1 MSVDSLES
9 AESSVVH
16 VDFDKFH
23 GDSVMALPHG
33 LNVVAIVRSGETGS
47 ALNESCTEM
56 NGTKVDVHV
65 GELDDVRPDVEIF
78 ANVDVLLLD
87 VDPSNSDEI
96 ATLSSIVSDRF
107 PETPVVAT
115 TANASLQDVRQLM
128 RLGVVDVVPQPV
140 LANDLGTAIEYA
152 ARKRA
157 KADGGGDSERG
168 KIISVL
174 KSGGGVGATTLLVQ
188 AGYLIAQRLKDEG
201 PKACILDLDLQLG
214 NASLYMDIDNRVGLI
229 EMMESPERVD
239 ASLLA
244 SVMGHHAS
252 GLDVLAAPR
261 DVMPLE
267 VVSPSAIDSCLKVA
281 AEEYRFVLVDLP
293 TVWCDWSMR
302 ALQKSDLI
310 LMVTQLTVPHVRQ
323 ARRQLDHLSSHGMG
337 DVPVKVVVNRFEKG
351 WGKGVTAKEAAK
363 ALNRGIDY
371 FVMSDFKLVSESI
384 NQGVPMSKIARRSK
398 VEKSI
403 GDLVDGTMRELS
415 GGENRSEP
423 RLRIGFGR

>member
-23 GDSVMALPHG
+23 GDSVMALAQG

-87 VDPSNSDEI
+87 VDPSNSDEV

-128 RLGVVDVVPQPV
+128 RLGVVDVVPQPMMP
-140 LANDLGTAIEYA
+140 NDLGTAIEYA
-152 ARKRA
+152 ARSRA
-157 KADGGGDSERG
+157 KAGGGDGERG

-201 PKACILDLDLQLG
+201 PKTCILDLDLQLG

-261 DVMPLE
+261 DVMPLD
-267 VVSPSAIDSCLKVA
+267 VVSPGAIDSCLKVA

-293 TVWCDWSMR
+293 TVWCDWTMR

-323 ARRQLDHLSSHGMG
+323 ARRQLDHLSSHGLG

-351 WGKGVTAKEAAK
+351 WGKGVNAKEAAK